1 MEIGNL
7 GLNPISAYKK
17 YNRASSARKSGEAG
31 KAAFVNTDKVEF
43 DRARSL
49 NAAQSAIAAR
59 VGGSASEERLAA
71 LAAKYAGNSTPVSAD
86 AVASAMTA

>member
-7 GLNPISAYKK
+7 GINPINAYKK
-17 YNRASSARKSGEAG
+17 YNRTSAAKKGGETGRAAS
-31 KAAFVNTDKVEF
+31 VNTDKVEF

-71 LAAKYAGNSTPVSAD
+71 LAAKYSGNNTPVSAD
-86 AVASAMTA
+86 AIASAITA